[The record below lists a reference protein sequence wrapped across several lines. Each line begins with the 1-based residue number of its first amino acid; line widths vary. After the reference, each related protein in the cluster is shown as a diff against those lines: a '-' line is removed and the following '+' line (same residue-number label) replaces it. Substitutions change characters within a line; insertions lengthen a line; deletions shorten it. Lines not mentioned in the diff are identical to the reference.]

1 MERQRNI
8 QQVKKHDKCP
18 QPKKRG
24 GDKEPRWKKKMRI
37 DSKDDPKSWKQNE
50 NKINRLETRIQQM
63 QEMFNK
69 DQEEILKRAK
79 Q

>member
-1 MERQRNI
+1 MINVHNQR
-8 QQVKKHDKCP
+8 
-18 QPKKRG
+18 
-24 GDKEPRWKKKMRI
+24 KEEEIRSLGEKKKMRI

>member
-1 MERQRNI
+1 MINAHNQR
-8 QQVKKHDKCP
+8 
-18 QPKKRG
+18 
-24 GDKEPRWKKKMRI
+24 KEGEIRSLGEKKMRI

-69 DQEEILKRAK
+69 DQEEILKRTN